1 MIRDNAENRLINYR
15 PLFEFALGM
24 MAGILLCAN
33 IPHPFDFILAVLLAL
48 SGCAL
53 MCFKRTRPA
62 VFALAVLFGLSLAS
76 AMLPAEFTSGEARV
90 CGTVCEIEYREDD
103 TRLVLD
109 SVMLNGEKFNKRV
122 RLSLGAAARTGLKIG
137 DIIETDASI
146 RKPSK
151 RFSTYDERKTLLSKG
166 IGCIA
171 EADSITVTGEHSLP
185 FAEFVHSIRSAIDER
200 IKYAFGEDGGIF
212 SALLIG
218 VRDELSDERAEAYRA
233 SGTAHLLA
241 ISGFHMGIIVGAI
254 SLLIPKRRRLFR
266 FVIIFAFAAAYC
278 TVAAYTPG
286 IVRAAVMTVCLLGAG
301 LLERRPDTLSSL
313 SLASILTL
321 IVNPFQLYSLG
332 FQFSFSAVF
341 GIALFSS
348 SFSRK
353 LRGIGL
359 PDKLS
364 SAAAVCLSATI
375 GTAMLQLRYYSSF
388 TPYSLLSNLIAVP
401 AFSAVVILGF
411 ITTLAA
417 FVFPPAAQFAAILPR
432 ALLFAVENI
441 LVLISRLPL
450 ASVEFSPPSAISCII
465 YALLIFAAS
474 EYVLRPKRKRLEFAI
489 PLLILFTFSY
499 FMGIIN
505 A

>member
-1 MIRDNAENRLINYR
+1 MTADNAENRLINYR

-33 IPHPFDFILAVLLAL
+33 VSYPFNIILAALIALL
-48 SGCAL
+48 GCAL
-53 MCFKRTRPA
+53 MCFKRKRSA
-62 VFALAVLFGLSLAS
+62 VFALAVLFGLSMAS
-76 AMLPAEFTSGEARV
+76 AMLPAEFSSGEARV
-90 CGTVCEIEYREDD
+90 CGTVCEIEHRENN
-103 TRLVLD
+103 TCLVL
-109 SVMLNGEKFNKRV
+109 SRVKLNGEPFNKRV
-122 RLSLGAAARTGLKIG
+122 RFSLASAFHAQLKIG
-137 DIIETDASI
+137 DCIEADASVQ
-146 RKPSK
+146 KPSR
-151 RFSTYDERKTLLSKG
+151 RFSTYDERKVLLSKG

-171 EADSITVTGEHSLP
+171 AADSLTVTGEHALP
-185 FAEFVHSIRSAIDER
+185 VAEFVHGIRSAVDER

-218 VRDELSDERAEAYRA
+218 VRDELSDERSEAYRA

-254 SLLIPKRRRLFR
+254 SLLIPKRRRLLR
-266 FVIIFAFAAAYC
+266 FIVILAFASAYC

-286 IVRAAVMTVCLLGAG
+286 IVRAAVMTACILGAN
-301 LLERRPDTLSSL
+301 LLERRPDMLSSL
-313 SLASILTL
+313 SLASILILT
-321 IVNPFQLYSLG
+321 VNPFQLYSLG

-341 GIALFSS
+341 GIALFSNS
-348 SFSRK
+348 ISRK
-353 LRGIGL
+353 LHGIRI

-375 GTAMLQLRYYSSF
+375 GTAMLQLRYYSSV

-411 ITTLAA
+411 ITTLVS
-417 FVFPPAAQFAAILPR
+417 FIVPPFAQFAAILPR
-432 ALLFAVENI
+432 AVLFAVEN
-441 LVLISRLPL
+441 LLTLISKLPL
-450 ASVEFSPPSAISCII
+450 ASAEFSPPSAICCIVF
-465 YALLIFAAS
+465 AFLIFTAS
-474 EYVLRPKRKRLEFAI
+474 EYVLRPKRKRLELAI